1 MDTLDNIFEK
11 YSNRNIIMNW
21 SDKDFSNLL
30 DDLMDYF
37 QNNDDVTEFMAT
49 FANDYADKYNIDFV
63 EPEEFEIDI
72 DPDTI
77 PGRVSDVRPTDAE
90 MPHRVSDNPPPRD
103 NARNEIRRMQE
114 LAGISEKGEKKEIKK
129 KLKKDQVLT
138 FNSEKDRDLALEW
151 LEETS
156 NYPKEFKKYVP
167 SRLYYKPEDA
177 LSILFP
183 TDNNINENLD
193 ERKFEGIVEILHRA
207 VNKTIPNSRTIKVKD
222 NG

>member
-37 QNNDDVTEFMAT
+37 QNDDDVTEFMAT

-90 MPHRVSDNPPPRD
+90 MPPFV
-103 NARNEIRRMQE
+103 
-114 LAGISEKGEKKEIKK
+114 KG
-129 KLKKDQVLT
+129 T
-138 FNSEKDRDLALEW
+138 
-151 LEETS
+151 
-156 NYPKEFKKYVP
+156 
-167 SRLYYKPEDA
+167 
-177 LSILFP
+177 
-183 TDNNINENLD
+183 
-193 ERKFEGIVEILHRA
+193 
-207 VNKTIPNSRTIKVKD
+207 
-222 NG
+222 